1 MGTAVEAKELTPIQT
16 AYVKWRLRGL
26 NVPQAAT
33 AAGLASPHDNG
44 HRLEEAVGV
53 QLELKKNR
61 ERLEKRIGVTK
72 ETVAAGL
79 MEAFEMARTM
89 ADPTAMVAS
98 MRELG
103 KLLGH
108 YAPEVKRLEK
118 SLDKNEILKALE
130 QMDDAELLRYRNSR
144 LVEGTVLGK
153 TEAPVP
159 VVQEV

>member
-1 MGTAVEAKELTPIQT
+1 MGTAIEPKELTPQQVT
-16 AYVKWRLRGL
+16 YVKWRLKGL
-26 NVPQAAT
+26 SVQQAAT
-33 AAGLASPHDNG
+33 AAGISDPSHNG

-53 QLELKKNR
+53 QIELKKNR
-61 ERLEKRIGVTK
+61 EKLAKRTGVTK

-79 MEAFEMARTM
+79 MEAFDMARTM

-118 SLDKNEILKALE
+118 SMDKNEILRALE

-153 TEAPVP
+153 TEENVP
-159 VVQEV
+159 VVPAG